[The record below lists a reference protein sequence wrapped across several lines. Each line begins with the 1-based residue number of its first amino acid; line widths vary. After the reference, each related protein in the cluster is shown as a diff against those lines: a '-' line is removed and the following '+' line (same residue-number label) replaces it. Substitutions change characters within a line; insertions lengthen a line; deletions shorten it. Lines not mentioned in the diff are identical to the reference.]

1 MANFVAF
8 NPLNTQFMFLNAEFG
23 KIFKKNTSIET
34 LITYCDIC
42 FAKRGRTLPC
52 CCRTSL
58 IVCAKKS
65 GVSSFF
71 NVTKDF

>member
-1 MANFVAF
+1 MTNFAAF
-8 NPLNTQFMFLNAEFG
+8 NPLNTQCMFLDVEFG
-23 KIFKKNTSIET
+23 KILKTNTPIET
-34 LITYCDIC
+34 LRTCCDIC

>member
-1 MANFVAF
+1 MTNFVTF
-8 NPLNTQFMFLNAEFG
+8 NPLNTQFIISNVEFG
-23 KIFKKNTSIET
+23 KILEKNTPIET
-34 LITYCDIC
+34 LRTYCDIC